1 MSHKQSVMDS
11 EARRGWVVV
20 GTTFITLSLVIGVW
34 YSYSV
39 FLVAFLRQF
48 GWSRSLVAGSFSVF
62 VLVHGAVSPIVG
74 WLAGRIGPRRV
85 ILAGGCVLGCGLLLA
100 AETTA
105 WWHLYLAFGGVTAVG
120 LTMAGWLPAVVLVRG
135 WFPSRFGTAMG
146 ITSAGIGVGIF
157 TLVPFTQILI
167 DRVGWRWAFRVLA
180 VLIVGWVLPATARL
194 VRESPPPE
202 VSDPSSILHSPPG
215 LSRRGAHWTLATA
228 VRDWHFWTLA
238 GVFFTGNLVTQML
251 MVHQVVFLVDH
262 GVSPLAAAWV
272 GGLAGLVS
280 IAGKIWCGAF
290 SDRAG
295 REVAY
300 TLAFGCIVAGL
311 GALVLAGRYPS
322 SSLPYVY
329 AILIG
334 LGYGGIAPI
343 APAAASDLFS
353 GPAFSTIFGTVYPA
367 LCLGIASGAW
377 LAGWIF
383 DGTGS
388 YALAFWVALLM
399 AVISPALLWIVAPR
413 RPNPPPVRWSS

>member
-1 MSHKQSVMDS
+1 MSHKQAAMDS

-39 FLVAFLRQF
+39 FLVAFLREF

-74 WLAGRIGPRRV
+74 WLAGRVGPRRV
-85 ILAGGCVLGCGLLLA
+85 ILAGGCVLGCGLLLT

-135 WFPSRFGTAMG
+135 WFPGRFGTAMG

-167 DRVGWRWAFRVLA
+167 DGVGWRWAFRVLA
-180 VLIVGWVLPATARL
+180 VLILGWVLPATARL

-202 VSDPSSILHSPPG
+202 VSDPSSTRQSLPG
-215 LSRRGAHWTLATA
+215 LSPCGAQWTLATA
-228 VRDWHFWTLA
+228 VRDWHFWALA
-238 GVFFTGNLVTQML
+238 GVFFTGNFVTQML
-251 MVHQVVFLVDH
+251 LVHQVAFLVDH

-300 TLAFGCIVAGL
+300 SLAFGCIVAGL

-377 LAGWIF
+377 VAGWIF
-383 DGTGS
+383 DGTGG
-388 YALAFWVALLM
+388 YALAFWIALLM
-399 AVISPALLWIVAPR
+399 AVSSPALLWIVAPR
-413 RPNPPPVRWSS
+413 RPNPAPVRWSS